1 MTEINEMDLPK
12 TGSSEGRPDLPAVVE
27 AFILQWGDLG
37 SFWGVNRSI
46 AQIHALLYLSEQPMT
61 AEQIAELLEIARSN
75 VSNSIKELLSWELI
89 YRVPIRG
96 DRRDHFVAET
106 DLWLISKRIAAGRKA
121 RELDPAY
128 RTLKSCV
135 AAANIDADLSPIV
148 RQRLHDM
155 AEFVAA
161 ADRWYEDMLTI
172 PHSTLKT
179 LMGLGSRIT
188 SILTR
193 KGGAK

>member
-1 MTEINEMDLPK
+1 MTEIKKISHPEA
-12 TGSSEGRPDLPAVVE
+12 GSPEITPELPAVVE

-61 AEQIAELLEIARSN
+61 AEQIAELLAIARSN
-75 VSNSIKELLSWELI
+75 VSNSIKELLNWELI
-89 YRVPIRG
+89 FRVPIRG

-135 AAANIDADLSPIV
+135 VAANTDADLSPIV
-148 RQRLHDM
+148 RQRLQDM

-161 ADRWYEDMLTI
+161 ADRWYADMLTI
-172 PHSTLKT
+172 PHSTLKA

-193 KGGAK
+193 KGGTR